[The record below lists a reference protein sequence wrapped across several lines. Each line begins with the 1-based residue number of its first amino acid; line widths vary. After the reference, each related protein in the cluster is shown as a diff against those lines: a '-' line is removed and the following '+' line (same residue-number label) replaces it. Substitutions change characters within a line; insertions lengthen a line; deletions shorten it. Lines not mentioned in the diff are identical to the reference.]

1 METTQTASKVGGSDS
16 SPSSG
21 FRQREDRL
29 TTIPVIIIGAGLGG
43 CAAALAMR
51 HHGHDV
57 VVYEK
62 LANFRRL
69 GDSLGLGE
77 NALKLLRR
85 WGGDRLYE
93 SLTSIGN
100 QAENMQIRRW
110 RDGRLLAQQPLMDM
124 AGYIGHRGDYHEAFL
139 RGVREAGIEVN
150 MGYEVVGF
158 DEGSEGDG
166 KPSVTFKDGRV
177 EEADVVVG
185 ADGIKSRARELVLG
199 FSDAPKSSGYSCW
212 RAYFPGEHLGA
223 DDLCKDFVDHDCV
236 NIWWVVDTCS
246 RCSSASLSKSSS
258 ADHHHITSRIGED
271 THLVQ
276 NTLRGGKEFNW
287 IITRKLSHEA
297 DMEIKESWFQE
308 GDLDDVLAHVTD
320 LDPRIVAAI
329 QKTPSLLDWKI
340 CYRDPLPT
348 WVSKGHKIA
357 LLGDSCHP
365 HLPTSA
371 QGASQATE
379 SAAVLA
385 VCLKLAGRG
394 EIPLAVRRSSELRG
408 PPPTSGALSA
418 NLGRAKTRTYER
430 IRFGRTR
437 QSQTAGEDLRDRW
450 HNALKNLEEGVHVD
464 PDSVKMRNRWLYKYD
479 AEADAVERWDEVSS
493 KVASELRE
501 NSITPLCETAQ
512 HRRSQH

>member
-1 METTQTASKVGGSDS
+1 MIV
-16 SPSSG
+16 
-21 FRQREDRL
+21 
-29 TTIPVIIIGAGLGG
+29 IGAGLGG
-43 CAAALAMR
+43 CAAALAMK

-85 WGGDRLYE
+85 WGGDTLYH

-100 QAENMQIRRW
+100 QSPDMQIRRW
-110 RDGRLLAQQPLMDM
+110 HDGKILAQQPLMDM
-124 AGYIGHRGDYHEAFL
+124 AGHIGHRGDYHEAFL
-139 RGVREAGIEVN
+139 RGVRDAGIEMN

-158 DEGSEGDG
+158 GEGDEEDAR
-166 KPSVTFKDGRV
+166 PSVVFKDGTVVR
-177 EEADVVVG
+177 ADVVVG

-199 FSDAPKSSGYSCW
+199 FTDAPKSSGYSCW
-212 RAYFPGEHLGA
+212 RAYFPGEHLKGDA
-223 DDLCKDFVDHDCV
+223 LCQDFTDHDCV
-236 NIWWVVDTCS
+236 NIWCVALKIICIHVSLPAPVTKSDS
-246 RCSSASLSKSSS
+246 R
-258 ADHHHITSRIGED
+258 RIGLD

-276 NTLRGGKEFNW
+276 NTLRDGEEFNW

-308 GDLDDVLAHVTD
+308 GDMADVRKHIQG
-320 LDPRIVAAI
+320 LDPRIAAAVE
-329 QKTPSLLDWKI
+329 KTPALLDWKI

-348 WVSKGHKIA
+348 WISKQHNIA

-385 VCLKLAGRG
+385 VCLKLARRDQ
-394 EIPLAVRRSSELRG
+394 IPLAVSSPNSPILVPVSCHLVQPR
-408 PPPTSGALSA
+408 TDTFRQQT
-418 NLGRAKTRTYER
+418 RAYEK
-430 IRFGRTR
+430 IRFARTR

-450 HNALKNLEEGVHVD
+450 HNALKGLIEGVEID
-464 PDSVKMRNRWLYKYD
+464 PESVKMRNRWLYAYD
-479 AEADAVERWDEVSS
+479 AEADTVARWEEVSS
-493 KVASELRE
+493 KVAEELRSGKVE
-501 NSITPLCETAQ
+501 PLCTVVPK
-512 HRRSQH
+512 SKSLKDT